1 MPDSIEF
8 ASLDQLLQRPWFTRA
23 WTFQES
29 YNARDRVFHCGKY
42 EIGGEEL
49 VRAVLIVIQLCHCT
63 SNKGYMQIEDFRCI
77 SVVLGM
83 DYYKSVKLGTDTA
96 TTLWLLLAH

>member
-1 MPDSIEF
+1 MVYK
-8 ASLDQLLQRPWFTRA
+8 SLDFPGTAQRPRPH
-23 WTFQES
+23 
-29 YNARDRVFHCGKY
+29 FHCGKY

-49 VRAVLIVIQLCHCT
+49 VRVVLIVIQLCHCT